1 MGRRQTR
8 IMDMR
13 MLLGIVG
20 LLVTLAIVAGIAKT
34 QLRQV
39 VAPAPESMA
48 ASAADGAESTTA
60 TRDLPHKIQDD
71 LTRAMQQAPQ
81 RDESR

>member
-1 MGRRQTR
+1 
-8 IMDMR
+8 MR

-20 LLVTLAIVAGIAKT
+20 LLVTLAIVAMIART
-34 QLRQV
+34 QLGRV
-39 VAPAPESMA
+39 AAPAPESTA
-48 ASAADGAESTTA
+48 ASAADIAESTA
-60 TRDLPHKIQDD
+60 AARDLPRKIQDD

>member
-1 MGRRQTR
+1 
-8 IMDMR
+8 MR

-20 LLVTLAIVAGIAKT
+20 LLVTLGIVGLIAKV

-39 VAPAPESMA
+39 TATAPAVASGA
-48 ASAADGAESTTA
+48 ASAAETPSAL
-60 TRDLPHKIQDD
+60 DLPRKVQDD

-81 RDESR
+81 RDEESR